1 MAGTTNQ
8 IQTPFGTGVRTALG
22 VSVNGS
28 GAISLTTSPT
38 FVTPVLGAAS
48 ATSVAFTSTSGII
61 GTTTNN
67 SAAAGSVGEI
77 ISSAVNFSSPVTGIT
92 TGSVVN
98 ITSVSLTAG
107 QWVVTGSIG
116 ILSGA
121 ATTLNAFFGWISSTS
136 ATFPSNNREITG
148 GVSYGGAAI
157 VFGCSNHTV
166 IIGLNNY
173 HLFKYFTTF
182 HFSEYRKYL
191 WFYICN

>member
-67 SAAAGSVGEI
+67 SAAAGSVGEFVG
-77 ISSAVNFSSPVTGIT
+77 S
-92 TGSVVN
+92 SVV
-98 ITSVSLTAG
+98 IELIDERDY
-107 QWVVTGSIG
+107 VTLQISI
-116 ILSGA
+116 
-121 ATTLNAFFGWISSTS
+121 
-136 ATFPSNNREITG
+136 
-148 GVSYGGAAI
+148 
-157 VFGCSNHTV
+157 
-166 IIGLNNY
+166 
-173 HLFKYFTTF
+173 K
-182 HFSEYRKYL
+182 
-191 WFYICN
+191 